1 MMLFFKGV
9 LGGLIGAC
17 IVYMLI
23 VGLKVSKSVGFV
35 NVIAVLRTPWVIV
48 LLTIA
53 FGIGLWLTLHFA
65 GPKTTSLAR

>member
-9 LGGLIGAC
+9 LGGLTAAC
-17 IVYMLI
+17 IVYILI
-23 VGLKVSKSVGFV
+23 VGLRVWQSVGMV

-53 FGIGLWLTLHFA
+53 FGIGLWLTLRIA
-65 GPKTTSLAR
+65 GPSTASLSR

>member
-9 LGGLIGAC
+9 LGGLIAAC
-17 IVYMLI
+17 IVYILI
-23 VGLKVSKSVGFV
+23 VGLKVWQSVGFV

-53 FGIGLWLTLHFA
+53 FGIGLCLTLQIAA
-65 GPKTTSLAR
+65 GRS